1 MLKDGQVNNG
11 LFEHILLLPL
21 ADDTEE
27 PPDLETAVRPSYLIA
42 AIKVKQPFF
51 VIYIDHVSFILYNIL
66 WCAKNTLDYLTI

>member
-1 MLKDGQVNNG
+1 MLKDGQVNND

-42 AIKVKQPFF
+42 AIKFK
-51 VIYIDHVSFILYNIL
+51 
-66 WCAKNTLDYLTI
+66 